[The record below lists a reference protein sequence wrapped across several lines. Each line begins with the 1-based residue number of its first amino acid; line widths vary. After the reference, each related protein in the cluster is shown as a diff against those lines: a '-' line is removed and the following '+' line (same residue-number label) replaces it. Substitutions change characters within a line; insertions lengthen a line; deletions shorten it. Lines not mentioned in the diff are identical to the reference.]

1 MVLPIAGGIGLA
13 TRTDGAPDSQSTPQT
28 YFPDLI
34 RGAARQ
40 AWTEYR
46 TRLRQLLLAE
56 LGKGDLISP
65 GVTLYDIVLNV
76 AEDVDLT
83 VDRDDAGDLV
93 VHLVTGTT
101 YLEATSTTPT
111 DLGAW
116 ADPRFSFAFG
126 LDLTYRID
134 LPPTTQPLHAT
145 GFESIH
151 VLSPVLDSH
160 GFVADVVFM
169 VNDIVDW
176 FTGTDYVALLER
188 FIASTDFAPY
198 VNDALT
204 PLNDELNRLAAEGFW
219 FLEAVVDRLD
229 GGSGALHG
237 LSLPG
242 APQGRLDLFLT
253 AYGFDRSGAV
263 EGLITWPRTLGE
275 PTNRRKLDVSSAV
288 SQELTIGQLS
298 SATAAALQS
307 ERTAGWTAAT
317 VSLGEQVPDASAPSA
332 SAVPASAEVADATV
346 ATSLEAMA
354 VPERTVAAQ
363 ELRAGVADRFV
374 AMIGGAERF
383 AELRAAFLR
392 GREDMVVT
400 VTTAAGGSGL
410 FADQRPVGEMAHLWA
425 EDDDTTRRR
434 RYLVVDVPIEAPLN
448 VTCGLA
454 PGYRWEG
461 TVDQVVCEPARWNGT
476 VTVHPARSVAERFDD
491 QVEIRL
497 PDSSRAFG
505 RADDLDERGIIIV
518 SGHGRLGD
526 EVQLNPQPLP
536 PREVAVDVGVARQGL
551 ERLSGTAVS
560 QVSITRS
567 EAATSGVAEQA
578 TTVTAEQ
585 DPRWGH
591 RVIQLDETVA
601 EIAATELTRQNPSG
615 AGTARGIDF
624 RVTEYQA
631 PVIR

>member
-13 TRTDGAPDSQSTPQT
+13 TRTDGAPDSQSTPQS

-46 TRLRQLLLAE
+46 ARLRQLLLAE

-101 YLEATSTTPT
+101 YFEATSTTPT
-111 DLGAW
+111 DLGEW

-169 VNDIVDW
+169 INDIVEW

-242 APQGRLDLFLT
+242 APQGRLDLLLT

-263 EGLITWPRTLGE
+263 EGLITWPRPLGE
-275 PTNRRKLDVSSAV
+275 PTNRRKLDLSSAV
-288 SQELTIGQLS
+288 SQELMASQLS
-298 SATAAALQS
+298 SATAAALHS
-307 ERTAGWTAAT
+307 ERTAAWTAAA
-317 VSLGEQVPDASAPSA
+317 VSQAEQVPVASAPSA

-392 GREDMVVT
+392 GRKDMVVT
-400 VTTAAGGSGL
+400 VSTAAGGTGL
-410 FADQRPVGEMAHLWA
+410 FADQRPVGEMAQLWA

-434 RYLVVDVPIEAPLN
+434 RYLVVDVPIEAPLS

-497 PDSSRAFG
+497 PDHSRAFG
-505 RADDLDERGIIIV
+505 RPGDLDERGIIIV
-518 SGHGRLGD
+518 SGRERLGD

-536 PREVAVDVGVARQGL
+536 PREVAVDVGVARHGL
-551 ERLSGTAVS
+551 ERVSATAMP
-560 QVSITRS
+560 QVSMTRS
-567 EAATSGVAEQA
+567 EAATSGVAEQP

-601 EIAATELTRQNPSG
+601 EIVATELTRQNPSG

-624 RVTEYQA
+624 RVVEYQA